1 MGEGKVFVVCLC
13 LCRAVRIRSGGS
25 YGRRGWEGLKRSLG
39 MDRRRKRNVFRACG
53 VVIVIGDKVLKG
65 REGGNRMQMVR
76 FRGMGCRG
84 GKQGVEG

>member
-65 REGGNRMQMVR
+65 REGGI
-76 FRGMGCRG
+76 GCRWFGFG
-84 GKQGVEG
+84 GWGAGVGSRG